1 MNERHVL
8 NWDKPIERYFEEI
21 SRIPR
26 NSECEREISGY
37 VVDFAARR
45 DLEVYQDELCNVI
58 VKKPASADRQG
69 IAPVILEGHMD
80 MVCAKTA
87 ESSHDFSRD
96 PVQLCL
102 NDGVLTA
109 KGTTLGADDGFG
121 VAYMLAILDDDSLS
135 HPPLECVFTVQ
146 EETNMV
152 GARYLDKSR
161 LEACRMIG
169 LDGDRERET
178 FVGCACSDRIILKRD
193 YVLEEA
199 EGAVTELRLDGFYT
213 GNYQGIVHPECGNVI
228 KIAARLLRGL
238 TDRGISYQ
246 ICRWRGGEMENK
258 NPFETSVLLVL
269 SEEDTDRAEAALE
282 KDFREILEEFE
293 DQRYRGA
300 LTLSFGTQAS
310 KGLSREESRRLAAM
324 IHAMPNNLFQA
335 GVLDQEMRV
344 INNIGTVQLAD
355 GVCEIVMSARGKQG
369 SRELELVRCCE
380 DVAAIADFDVIVE
393 ERYRSWPY
401 NRDSKLRAL
410 ANRIAEEDY
419 GFNFREET
427 CPGGLEVAYFFEG
440 KEDFDA
446 LQLGPDLEGLHTPD
460 EKMDMASF
468 HRVYDLVC
476 RMLSEMA

>member
-1 MNERHVL
+1 MNEKHVL
-8 NWDKPIERYFEEI
+8 NWDSPIERYFEEI

-26 NSECEREISGY
+26 NSESEKEVSDYVAAFAKERG
-37 VVDFAARR
+37 F
-45 DLEVYQDELCNVI
+45 EVYQDEIWNVI

-69 IAPVILEGHMD
+69 RAPVMLEGHLD

-87 ESSHDFSRD
+87 ESGHDFTKD
-96 PVQLCL
+96 PIELCL
-102 NDGVLTA
+102 EDGILTA
-109 KGTTLGADDGFG
+109 RGTTLGADDGFG

-146 EETNMV
+146 EETDTV
-152 GARYLDKSR
+152 GACCLDKGKLASN
-161 LEACRMIG
+161 RMIG

-178 FVGCACSDRIILKRD
+178 FVGCACSDRVVLKKC
-193 YVLEEA
+193 YELEP
-199 EGAVTELRLDGFYT
+199 AVGTATQLKLDGFYT
-213 GNYQGIVHPECGNVI
+213 GNYQGIVHPECGNAI
-228 KIAARLLRGL
+228 KMAARLLRSL
-238 TDRGISYQ
+238 QDRKISYQ
-246 ICRWRGGEMENK
+246 ICRWNGGELENM
-258 NPFETSVLLVL
+258 NPFDTRLVIAL
-269 SEEDTDRAEAALE
+269 AEEDAAEAETAMRKE
-282 KDFREILEEFE
+282 FETILEEFE
-293 DQRYRGA
+293 DPRYNGD
-300 LTLSFGTQAS
+300 LTLNFGAEAS
-310 KGLSREESRRLAAM
+310 KALSREDSRRLAAM
-324 IHAMPNNLFQA
+324 LHAMPNNMFQA
-335 GVLDQEMRV
+335 GVLDKEMRV
-344 INNIGTVQLAD
+344 VNNIGTICLEE
-355 GVCEIVMSARGKQG
+355 GHCEVVMAGRAKQG
-369 SRELELVRCCE
+369 SGELELVRCCE

-419 GFNFREET
+419 GFTFREEI

-468 HRVYDLVC
+468 HRMYDLVC